1 MSVDYNAI
9 IIETTLGITPQ
20 ELSDTIRI
28 FPEEYENHTSY
39 IEGIL
44 DEFDDDY
51 EYEVYEVID
60 ELSTIREEVNELME
74 LSEKITSLIGKTDD
88 INEFNQAIYLDDDF
102 LRIINKTRESVV
114 DSNLIS
120 DQDNFIAMIED
131 WVDLLRER
139 KEISIEEVVEI
150 YEDIWGEFSSV
161 EIDMIYRGS
170 WL

>member
-1 MSVDYNAI
+1 MGIDYNTI
-9 IIETTLGITPQ
+9 IIEATLGITPQ

-28 FPEEYENHTSY
+28 FPVEYENHTSS

-44 DEFDDDY
+44 DELDEDY
-51 EYEVYEVID
+51 HLDEVIS
-60 ELSTIREEVNELME
+60 ELSCIRAEVHDLME
-74 LSEKITSLIGKTDD
+74 LSEKVTSLIGKIDD